1 MLSTILA
8 ACGGGSTTTAAT
20 GAAGPRNATG
30 AALRACL
37 EGAGA
42 TQQQA
47 PTGEDESGV
56 MRIGSSTFS
65 VGSSKT
71 TINGVTTLS
80 WTSAVWFGA
89 EPTAAQRAAVDACL
103 A

>member
-1 MLSTILA
+1 
-8 ACGGGSTTTAAT
+8 
-20 GAAGPRNATG
+20 
-30 AALRACL
+30 
-37 EGAGA
+37 
-42 TQQQA
+42 
-47 PTGEDESGV
+47 